1 MSRQITL
8 ATLAAMKQKGEKIVS
23 LTAYDAAFATIL
35 EQAGVDVILVGDS
48 LGMVLHGRD
57 DTLGV
62 SMTDMVYHT
71 RLVSDGCKFPLI
83 VSDMPYKSYTTRD
96 QALENAERLVKEGG
110 AEVVKL
116 EGGGPIAGIVQYL
129 RERDI
134 PVCGHLGLTP
144 QSVRELGGYRVQG
157 REKKD
162 AEIILADARL
172 LQEAGAEMLVL
183 ECIPHTLAE
192 QITGELT
199 IPVIGIG
206 AGRNCD
212 GQVLVLYD
220 VLGITRRRLKF
231 SRDYLATSQS
241 VLEAIE
247 KYVQEVRSEKFPATE
262 HQFE

>member
-1 MSRQITL
+1 MTRQITL
-8 ATLAAMKQKGEKIVS
+8 AILAEMKQKGEKIVS
-23 LTAYDAAFATIL
+23 LTAYDAAFASIL
-35 EQAGVDVILVGDS
+35 EEAGVDVLLVGDS

-62 SMTDMVYHT
+62 SMEDMVYHT
-71 RLVSDGCKFPLI
+71 RLVSDGCKLSLI
-83 VSDMPYKSYTTRD
+83 VSDMPYRSYNTQS
-96 QALENAERLVKEGG
+96 QALENAERLINDAG

-116 EGGGPIAGIVQYL
+116 EGGGPVAEIVHYL

-144 QSVRELGGYRVQG
+144 QSVHELGGYRVQG
-157 REKKD
+157 RGKKD
-162 AEIILADARL
+162 AEKIMADAGL
-172 LQEAGAEMLVL
+172 LQQAGAELLVL
-183 ECIPHTLAE
+183 ECVPHNLAE
-192 QITGELT
+192 QITRELT

-231 SRDYLATSQS
+231 SRDYLASSQS
-241 VLEAIE
+241 VRDAI
-247 KYVQEVRSEKFPATE
+247 KNYVEDVRSEKFPATE